1 MAYVTWDPSLE
12 TGNEVVDRQHRSL
25 FDLLNELHDSI
36 VGSKG
41 QEVQG
46 EVLSRMANYAV
57 VHFADEEALMRS
69 IDYPALPQQQRM
81 HSEFV
86 AEVTQMSDEWRSGGT
101 LLPITVA
108 MFLRGW
114 LTKHIRNE
122 DGKIGEFIR
131 ANPGRT

>member
-1 MAYVTWDPSLE
+1 MAYVMWDPSLE

-36 VGSKG
+36 VESKG

-57 VHFADEEALMRS
+57 EHFADEEALMRS
-69 IDYPALPQQQRM
+69 INYPALPEQQRM
-81 HSEFV
+81 HTEFV

-108 MFLRGW
+108 IFLRGW

-131 ANPGRT
+131 ANRA